1 MIVFG
6 MNDILFIKTVD
17 STNRIA
23 RELAVSG
30 KPHGFGVLA
39 EKQTAGRGRL
49 GRVWQSVPGKG
60 LCCTIL
66 LRPELAIHDYA
77 KIPLT
82 AGLAVSLVLE
92 ELCGID
98 VQLKWPN
105 DIYLF
110 GRKCGGVLVETSSL
124 LASSDQCFVLVGIG
138 LNVNGDHE
146 SFSVELQKIA
156 TSLFIETGR
165 EYDILSIFVAVRS
178 RLLQLLS
185 QCHGDGFKAILEA
198 WQERDML
205 QGRWMNWVTPS
216 GEVVNGRSLGID
228 SSGVLLIEDYLGTR
242 HKVLSGDLSMGERS
256 PDQGSKTENDY

>member
-1 MIVFG
+1 MK
-6 MNDILFIKTVD
+6 DILILKTVD

-23 RELAVSG
+23 RELADSG

-39 EKQTAGRGRL
+39 ENQTAGRGRL
-49 GRVWQSVPGKG
+49 GREWQSAPGKG

-66 LRPELAIHDYA
+66 VRPELALHDYS

-105 DIYLF
+105 DIYLA

-124 LASSDQCFVLVGIG
+124 LGRSDQCFALVGIG
-138 LNVNGDHE
+138 LNVNGDSD

-165 EYDILSIFVAVRS
+165 EHDIFSIFVAVRG

-185 QCHGDGFKAILEA
+185 QCVNDGFKGIMEA
-198 WQERDML
+198 WQKRDML
-205 QGRWMNWVTPS
+205 QEKWMNWVTPT
-216 GEVVNGRSLGID
+216 GKVIHGKSLGID
-228 SSGVLLIEDYLGTR
+228 SNGVLLIEDRVGERYEA
-242 HKVLSGDLSMGERS
+242 LSGDLRMGGRS
-256 PDQGSKTENDY
+256 PDQGIKTENDY